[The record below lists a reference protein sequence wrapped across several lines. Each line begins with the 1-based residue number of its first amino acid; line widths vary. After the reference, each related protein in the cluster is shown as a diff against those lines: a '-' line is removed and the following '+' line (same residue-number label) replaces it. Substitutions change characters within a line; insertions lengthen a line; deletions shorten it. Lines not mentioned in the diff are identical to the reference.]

1 MIGQSEKQQGAS
13 LSQVQFITLFFWQVH
28 IFALP
33 FTQPQQSVQK
43 TIFAE
48 SNQRVLTFS
57 SSNFNGQEEEGHI
70 LSTTRWGCS

>member
-1 MIGQSEKQQGAS
+1 MASHLDQSLCNIGQSEKQQGGS
-13 LSQVQFITLFFWQVH
+13 RSQVQFITLFF
-28 IFALP
+28 A
-33 FTQPQQSVQK
+33 K

>member
-1 MIGQSEKQQGAS
+1 MQYWAIRETAGREPQSGP
-13 LSQVQFITLFFWQVH
+13 IYYTLFF
-28 IFALP
+28 A
-33 FTQPQQSVQK
+33 K